1 MGIDIFPACT
11 SYFYEYGLFKRISDK
26 VNIRLVKKLAIPFT
40 ISSVANAAWIISWH
54 YNFIALSMIFMVII
68 LVSLLYINKEISKRN
83 LNKKQILFIRIP
95 FSIYL
100 GWITVATIANFT
112 VLLVSEGWGGF
123 GIRDETWTVFVIILG
138 AIIGLLTL
146 MKYSNIEYGVT
157 LIWAYYGI
165 YARHASIQEL
175 NGSYPMIEYTVIICI
190 VLIISSIIHVRMK
203 FNKN

>member
-1 MGIDIFPACT
+1 M
-11 SYFYEYGLFKRISDK
+11 FKRISDK

-123 GIRDETWTVFVIILG
+123 GIRDKTWTVFVIILG